1 MRNNPYPDEPNR
13 VRPAADVLPQRG
25 RMEDLPPRPAPMA
38 APASIETASEVES
51 AETRQEEART
61 VRYAIGKLN
70 DFLQWFLVVLEVTLA
85 IRFFLKLIG
94 ALQKNLF
101 VGFLYALTDIVL
113 FPFSNIVNSFK
124 ISSGQEFEWST
135 LIAILIYWLIFWA
148 IRRFLRILISTPEEP
163 TT

>member
-1 MRNNPYPDEPNR
+1 MRNNPYPDEPNC

-51 AETRQEEART
+51 AETRQEEARI
-61 VRYAIGKLN
+61 VRYSIGKLN
-70 DFLQWFLVVLEVTLA
+70 DFLQWFMVVLEVTLA

-94 ALQKNLF
+94 AFQINLF
-101 VGFLYALTDIVL
+101 VGFLYTLTDIVL
-113 FPFSNIVNSFK
+113 FPFSNIVNSLK